1 MQDTDMQLKLGQ
13 KVPQFEM
20 PTYEP
25 ARCDFGKFSLDE
37 QIKKRRWT
45 ALVFYPADFT
55 FVCATEFAAL
65 AERHEQFLEL
75 GCDVVTVST
84 DTEFTHLAWRDGEQA
99 LAHANYSMAAD
110 HNGWVSRLFG
120 IYDEASGMALRGT
133 YIISPDGVLM
143 NSEVNFFNLGR
154 NMDELLRKLKANL
167 YMSKNPAEVCPAKW
181 QSEGDPTLTPSAQ
194 MVGHVHQVLAQ

>member
-1 MQDTDMQLKLGQ
+1 MPETEMQLKLGQ
-13 KVPQFEM
+13 KVPQIEM

-25 ARCDFGKFSLDE
+25 TRGDFGKFSLDE
-37 QIKKRRWT
+37 QIKKKRWT

-65 AERHEQFLEL
+65 AERHEQFLKL

-84 DTEFTHLAWRDGEQA
+84 DTEFTHLAWRNGEQA
-99 LAHANYSMAAD
+99 LAGVAYTMAAD
-110 HNGWVSRLFG
+110 HNGRVSRLFG
-120 IYDEASGMALRGT
+120 IYDDASGLALRGT
-133 YIISPDGVLM
+133 YIINPEGVLM

-181 QSEGDPTLTPSAQ
+181 QSEGDKTLTPSAK
-194 MVGHVHQVLAQ
+194 MVGKVHQALAQ